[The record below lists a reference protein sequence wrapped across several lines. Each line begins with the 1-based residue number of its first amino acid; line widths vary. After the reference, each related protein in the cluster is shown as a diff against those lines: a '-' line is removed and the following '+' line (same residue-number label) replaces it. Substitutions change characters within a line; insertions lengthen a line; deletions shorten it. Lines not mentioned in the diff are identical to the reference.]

1 MYDPLAYKGS
11 DSQIRGSHYPDF
23 LQLLLR
29 CEAAYYV
36 IFLLTSDFQWMPTK
50 KTNLF
55 SHCIVY
61 FKFAYNLHMIGTIV
75 STDVCLILGGFRTII
90 AF

>member
-1 MYDPLAYKGS
+1 MSY
-11 DSQIRGSHYPDF
+11 
-23 LQLLLR
+23 
-29 CEAAYYV
+29 
-36 IFLLTSDFQWMPTK
+36 FLLTSDFQWMPTK

-61 FKFAYNLHMIGTIV
+61 FKFAYNLHMISTIV

-90 AF
+90 AFLPAYFSQRWLNVNEHRK